1 MVAES
6 APQLVAHRGYSA
18 RYPENTLL
26 SLEQAL
32 AAGACFMECD
42 VHLTRDKV
50 PVVLH
55 DHQLQR
61 TTGRSGDILQL
72 DHQQLFS
79 FDAAYAKRFG
89 DQFHDVP
96 IPDLV
101 QLVDLMGQWPQRRVF
116 VELKRASIRHFGGEV
131 VLSAVLEVL
140 QPVMDQVIL
149 ISFDADI
156 IALAQQRGVQQTG
169 WVTEHWASSV
179 METARR
185 LQPDYI
191 FVDSECLPGD
201 MASLPDTSWRW
212 VIYEIDDAETAR
224 RWTEK
229 GADLIETND
238 IGGLLAAPYFRG
250 GRCDD

>member
-1 MVAES
+1 MVDKS
-6 APQLVAHRGYSA
+6 IPRLVAHRGFSA

-32 AAGACFMECD
+32 AAGACFVECD

-61 TTGRSGDILQL
+61 TTGQSGDVTRL
-72 DHQQLFS
+72 DHHQLQS

-96 IPDLV
+96 IPSLA
-101 QLVDLMGQWPQRRVF
+101 QLVELMRRWPQRRVF
-116 VELKRASIRHFGGEV
+116 VELKRASIRHFGDEV

-140 QPVMDQVIL
+140 QPVINQVIL

-156 IALAQQRGVQQTG
+156 ITLAQQRGAHQTG
-169 WVTEHWASSV
+169 WVTEHWTPTV
-179 METARR
+179 METAGR
-185 LQPDYI
+185 LQPHYV

-201 MASLPDTSWRW
+201 MANLPDASWQW
-212 VIYEIDDAETAR
+212 VIYEIDDAAAAR
-224 RWTEK
+224 EWIAK
-229 GADLIETND
+229 GAGLVETND
-238 IGGLLAAPYFRG
+238 IGGLLATVEWRST
-250 GRCDD
+250 RCDD